1 VFLRRRMGD
10 KFEPGV
16 WNLGRHYK
24 WINLIAIVWV
34 ALCVIIFCLPTS
46 PEAWPGDT
54 GFTWSDFN
62 YAPVVT
68 IVLLL
73 GVWIAWEAGAKHTF
87 KGPVRTVDEP
97 DLGTPGDAALMP
109 A

>member
-1 VFLRRRMGD
+1 
-10 KFEPGV
+10 
-16 WNLGRHYK
+16 
-24 WINLIAIVWV
+24 
-34 ALCVIIFCLPTS
+34 VIIFILPTS
-46 PEAWPGDT
+46 PAAVPWDK
-54 GFTWSDFN
+54 GFSWSAFN

-68 IVLLL
+68 VALLL

-97 DLGTPGDAALMP
+97 DIGTPEDSALMP